1 MESVVHS
8 ILFYLDLRTFGAVL
22 HFIQAAPELQ
32 MYLKDDALWTQ
43 LSKVHFGGPRSPE
56 MTVEPLPSQ
65 NRKWPWTSRER
76 TCVQLQEFLQ
86 SMDDL
91 TRFDEVVSV
100 VAGDIQHV
108 NAVDGQPLDGI
119 VFPTNPNLTNFHI
132 GAAAAV
138 FKRAGPGL
146 EQFVNDPSFQ
156 GARPIGSAVVTPA
169 FDAGVDKLIHC
180 VGPSIMMADCFE
192 LLSLT
197 YENAM
202 NAVLREDLQCVVM
215 ASISTGNLGI
225 LPEEGG
231 PVAIRA
237 IKMFLGRTGW
247 RGKVAIVCNDESVL
261 RAFTTAKNTSMRDFN
276 VLLPLPENNEAIWH
290 G

>member
-1 MESVVHS
+1 MAPTRSSVLLLATASALASQGHADAAPCDADKYSKVATAVQTLHANCASWAAYLANGGVWTCDSKCHDAVVNLQTTAAQDIWAVESVVHS

-138 FKRAGPGL
+138 FKRAGSGL

-169 FDAGVDKLIHC
+169 FDAGCCEKIC
-180 VGPSIMMADCFE
+180 
-192 LLSLT
+192 
-197 YENAM
+197 
-202 NAVLREDLQCVVM
+202 
-215 ASISTGNLGI
+215 
-225 LPEEGG
+225 
-231 PVAIRA
+231 
-237 IKMFLGRTGW
+237 
-247 RGKVAIVCNDESVL
+247 SV
-261 RAFTTAKNTSMRDFN
+261 S
-276 VLLPLPENNEAIWH
+276 
-290 G
+290 